1 MMRTTSVA
9 FLASVVVSVSAVAG
23 DLNPPAGAV
32 APTMKTL
39 QQVEPR
45 IPISA
50 TTTPGNASAVFV
62 ITQPGSYYLTGNISV
77 PSNFSGIEVSA
88 AGPVTIDFRGFSII
102 GQLGS
107 IFGVTSAQTCT
118 IYGGGIFATDGGI
131 AGSLS
136 LIVDN
141 MTIELANLSG
151 RPGISTAGATDSR
164 VTNTTVRGAGDYAIE
179 IAAGIVSNCTISCP
193 PSGDGVN
200 VTRGVIERCTIVGAG
215 TGINVSN
222 AVVRDCSIISSTSVG
237 ILSFAAT
244 TIERCIVVQ
253 DAGLGVS
260 LLQAGEV
267 SDTTVFGSGTAFQTQ
282 NDSTIRGSN
291 AIGFTFRGF
300 NIGADCTLERCTA
313 TGAGI
318 AVFTTAGGATLRDC
332 VVTDAPISL
341 GNSAHLTNVV
351 VRSTNGTGITVAE
364 NSVLVGCRS
373 SVNAGS
379 GFSIGPRSI
388 VTDCLAASNTQSG
401 FVATD
406 SVTFTNCRAESNT
419 LRGFIGNDRCTF
431 TACAASLNS
440 SSGFVARDGAT
451 FTNCYASDNTGDG
464 FNARFGSRWD
474 ACTSRSNTADGI
486 EASSGAIVLNCLLDT
501 NGLGATVGANIR
513 ITGDSGR
520 IDGNSLIGADFGIQ
534 TTGGGNLIVRN
545 HARNNTSNYGGIAPG
560 NDVGPI
566 GAAATATSPWANI
579 Q

>member
-1 MMRTTSVA
+1 MRTAWMTF
-9 FLASVVVSVSAVAG
+9 FLGAVMSCSAIAG
-23 DLNPPAGAV
+23 DLNPPPGAV

-50 TTTPGNASAVFV
+50 ATTPGNANAVFV
-62 ITQPGSYYLTGNISV
+62 ITQPGSYYLTGTFSV
-77 PSNFSGIEVSA
+77 PANSSGIEVSA

-102 GQLGS
+102 GQPGS
-107 IFGVTSAQTCT
+107 IFGVTSVSTCT
-118 IYGGGIFATDGGI
+118 IYGGGISATDGGI
-131 AGSLS
+131 AGSSS

-141 MTIELANLSG
+141 MTIELASPSG
-151 RPGISTAGATDSR
+151 RPGISAAGASDSR
-164 VTNTTVRGAGDYAIE
+164 VTNTTVKGAGNFAIA

-200 VTRGVIERCTIVGAG
+200 VPRGIVERCTIAGAE
-215 TGINVSN
+215 TGLNVSN
-222 AVVRDCSIISSTSVG
+222 VVVRDCSIFGSTSVA
-237 ILSFAAT
+237 ILAFAAT

-253 DAGLGVS
+253 DAGLGVN
-260 LLQAGEV
+260 LLQPGEV
-267 SDTTVFGSGTAFQTQ
+267 SDTSVFGSSTAFQMP
-282 NDSTIRGSN
+282 NDSTARGSN

-300 NIGADCTLERCTA
+300 NIGADSTLEGCTA
-313 TGAGI
+313 TGTGI
-318 AVFTTAGGATLRDC
+318 AVSTTAGGVRLRDC
-332 VVTDAPISL
+332 MVTDSPISL

-351 VRSTNGTGITVAE
+351 VRSTTGTGITVAE

-388 VTDCLAASNTQSG
+388 VTDCLAASNVQSG
-401 FVATD
+401 FVGTD
-406 SVTFTNCRAESNT
+406 SITFTNCRAESNT

-431 TACAASLNS
+431 TACAASLNL
-440 SSGFVARDGAT
+440 SSGFVVRDGAT
-451 FTNCYASDNTGDG
+451 FTNCFASDNTGDG

-501 NGLGATVGANIR
+501 NGLGATVGANVR